1 MFNLTVRI
9 LRITARHVLLK
20 RNEERNK
27 NVKM

>member
-9 LRITARHVLLK
+9 LRITARRVLLK

-27 NVKM
+27 NAKM